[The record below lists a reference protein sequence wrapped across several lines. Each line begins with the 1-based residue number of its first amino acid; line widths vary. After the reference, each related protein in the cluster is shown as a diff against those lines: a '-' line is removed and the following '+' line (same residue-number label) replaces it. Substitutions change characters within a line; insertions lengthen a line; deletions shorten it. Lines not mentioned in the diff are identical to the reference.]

1 MGSSKVFL
9 FYAITLALAVLARLA
24 LPAIGD
30 GILPLTMLTPAIAAA
45 IMLAFIAPEGGFRA
59 AIASLGL
66 TRAGL
71 KAWPLGIGGPVL
83 IQALGA
89 LILVA
94 LGLTQLTT
102 PAAAVGISA
111 AADFAAGLFIGTAFA
126 LGEEAGWRGY
136 MLPRMRGFGLVQAM
150 LLVGFLHGV
159 WHLPILLTTDLYHSG
174 GNPWI
179 IAPLFLLTL
188 TLAGIF
194 YGFLRLWTG
203 SVWPVAIAHAAA
215 NMAWE
220 FSAQM
225 SQTKSAM
232 VLEYIGGESG
242 VIEIAGL
249 LIVDL
254 VLIRLMRDWTLDG
267 PRPLPGTSV
276 RVH

>member
-1 MGSSKVFL
+1 MGSGKVFV

-24 LPAIGD
+24 LPVLGE

-59 AIASLGL
+59 AIASVGL

-89 LILVA
+89 LILVI
-94 LGLTQLTT
+94 LGLTQLTA
-102 PAAAVGISA
+102 PGAPIGISVI
-111 AADFAAGLFIGTAFA
+111 ADFVAGLFIGTAFA

-136 MLPRMRGFGLVQAM
+136 MLPRMRGFGLVPAM

-179 IAPLFLLTL
+179 VAPLFLLTL

-220 FSAQM
+220 FSAQL

-232 VLEYIGGESG
+232 VLEYVGGESG

-249 LIVDL
+249 MIVDV
-254 VLIRLMRDWTLDG
+254 VLIRLMRDWALDG
-267 PRPLPGTSV
+267 PRPQPGLK
-276 RVH
+276 